1 MATLLS
7 LTVALKKLQAIKNQS
22 FPTPPISTSISMD
35 DSSSRS
41 VLKPHQSSSTT
52 TTTTTTEE
60 EEAAAAAAAA
70 TKITESSSIKH
81 AAFSSCVSSNP
92 NKQNNTSELKLQIC
106 AATKITESSSIKH
119 AAFSSCVSSNPNKQN
134 NTSVLKLQICAPKHQ
149 MSTRSDKTLLQQ
161 QEQQQNQTSFFAL
174 DIFKQTAIYDA
185 LCPIIHELNEQK
197 IVPHANLFLV
207 CNDLLKEYQMSGAFP
222 LEIKNLMERLEI
234 KDEHIIRGLQQ
245 LKP

>member
-60 EEAAAAAAAA
+60 EEAAAAAA
-70 TKITESSSIKH
+70 
-81 AAFSSCVSSNP
+81 
-92 NKQNNTSELKLQIC
+92 